1 MRLRTF
7 IPVLLLIVL
16 GPACA
21 PKKIDVGAVPPKPVA
36 TVTAPDKAFARAEKL
51 YTDKAYSEAAAAYID
66 FATTYPGHARA
77 VEALMKAGSA
87 YFMLGDYDG
96 ARRTY
101 RQIET
106 DYPDTAAAMAARVE
120 TVLTYYYEGQFE
132 ELLLQAGAILGA
144 EVPQPQQL
152 KLYAILGDAYMA
164 LDAPVDAAYAYTR
177 AYEIARDETGDQL
190 YERIKSALRLM
201 ERSQVDALTVRLENP
216 ELRQMVVEL
225 ADALIYKRFSIGC
238 LLPLSGRYAVYGQR
252 ALNGI
257 QLALNKSTAARTNPH
272 LEIIIKDTRSDPVT
286 AVRAVGELHD
296 SGVAAIIGP
305 IVTAEPAARIAQERH
320 LPIVTFTQ
328 KEHVTEIGDFVFRN
342 FFTPGMQV
350 RAIVEHAVKNLQA
363 RRFAILYPDEKY
375 GRTFMDLFWDEVIRQ
390 NGQVVAIESYDVKT
404 VDFAEPIKK
413 LVGLHYPVPQDIQA
427 RAERIWPPFN
437 KSQGGGC
444 RGLEKIPGLMYPLPA
459 ELACWKDS
467 AADEVPDCIPEAAPE
482 FKAAAEPESIVD
494 FDAIF
499 IPDAPNKA
507 GLILPQLAFYDISEV
522 TLMGTNLWSS
532 KTLIEMS
539 RDHADGAI
547 LPDGFYVGSSKP
559 PTRQFVAAYQDA
571 FMDPPGYIEA
581 IGYDT
586 ARLLLGLINRPDVR
600 SRTELRDEL
609 LRIADFQGA
618 TGETAFDYNG
628 DVHKPL
634 FLIQVKGS
642 RFVEIGL
649 EPEMP
654 GLPPESPESE
664 TTEPQNPPQNTPQH
678 PIEN

>member
-1 MRLRTF
+1 MKLRTF
-7 IPVLLLIVL
+7 IPLLLLFTL

-21 PKKIDVGAVPPKPVA
+21 PKKIDVGTAPERPLVA
-36 TVTAPDKAFARAEKL
+36 VTAPEKAFVLAEKL
-51 YTDKAYSEAAAAYID
+51 YADKAYAEAAAAYLD

-87 YFMLGDYDG
+87 YFMLGDYEG

-101 RQIET
+101 RQIDT
-106 DYPDTAAAMAARVE
+106 DYPDTAAAIAARVE
-120 TVLTYYYEGQFE
+120 IVLTYYYEGQFE
-132 ELLLQAGAILGA
+132 ELLLQAGAILNA
-144 EVPQPQQL
+144 DVPLPQQL

-164 LDAPVDAAYAYTR
+164 LDAPVDAAYAYAR
-177 AYEIARDETGDQL
+177 AYEIAQDETGDEL

-201 ERSQVDALTVRLENP
+201 ERPQVDVLTDRLENP
-216 ELRQMVVEL
+216 ELQQMVVEL
-225 ADALIYKRFSIGC
+225 ADALIYKRFTVGC
-238 LLPLSGRYAVYGQR
+238 LLPLSGRYEVYGQR

-257 QLALNKSTAARTNPH
+257 QLALNTSTVARTNPH
-272 LEIIIKDTRSDPVT
+272 LEIVIKDTRSDPTV
-286 AVRAVGELHD
+286 AVRAVGELYD

-328 KEHVTEIGDFVFRN
+328 KEHITEIGDFVFRN

-350 RAIVEHAVKNLQA
+350 RAIVDHAVINLKA

-375 GRTFMDLFWDEVIRQ
+375 GRTFMNLFWDEVIRQ

-413 LVGLHYPVPQDIQA
+413 LVGRHYPIPEDIQT
-427 RAERIWPPFN
+427 RAERIWPPFT
-437 KSQGGGC
+437 KAREDGC
-444 RGLEKIPGLMYPLPA
+444 RGLDKMPGLMYPLPA
-459 ELACWKDS
+459 ELACWKN
-467 AADEVPDCIPEAAPE
+467 AVVEEVPDCIPEAAPE
-482 FKAAAEPESIVD
+482 MKEAAEPESIVD

-539 RDHADGAI
+539 RDHANGAI
-547 LPDGFYVGSSKP
+547 LPDGFYAGSSKP
-559 PTRQFVAAYQDA
+559 PTRQFVAAYQAA
-571 FMDPPGYIEA
+571 FTDPPGYIEA

-586 ARLLLGLINRPDVR
+586 ARLLLYLISRPDVR
-600 SRTELRDEL
+600 SRTELRDKL
-609 LRIADFQGA
+609 LRVADFQGA

-634 FLIQVKGS
+634 FLIKVKGS
-642 RFVEIGL
+642 RFVEIR
-649 EPEMP
+649 PE
-654 GLPPESPESE
+654 LDPPETLLEKADPE
-664 TTEPQNPPQNTPQH
+664 NPV
-678 PIEN
+678 ED

>member
-1 MRLRTF
+1 MRLRTI
-7 IPVLLLIVL
+7 IPILLLLAL
-16 GPACA
+16 GSACA
-21 PKKIDVGAVPPKPVA
+21 PKKIDVGTTPEKPAVAV
-36 TVTAPDKAFARAEKL
+36 TVPEKAFARAENL
-51 YTDKAYSEAAAAYID
+51 YAQKAYSEAAAAYLD
-66 FATTYPGHARA
+66 FATSYPGHARA

-87 YFMLGDYDG
+87 YFMLGDYEG

-106 DYPDTAAAMAARVE
+106 NYPDTAAATAARIE

-132 ELLLQAGAILGA
+132 ELLLQAGAILSA
-144 EVPQPQQL
+144 DVPLPQQL

-164 LDAPVDAAYAYTR
+164 LDAPVDAAYSYAR
-177 AYEIARDETGDQL
+177 AYEIAQDETGDEL

-201 ERSQVDALTVRLENP
+201 ERPQVDTLSARLESP
-216 ELRQMVVEL
+216 RLQQMIMEL
-225 ADALIYKRFSIGC
+225 ADALIYKRFTIGC

-257 QLALNKSTAARTNPH
+257 QLALNKSSAARTNPH
-272 LEIIIKDTRSDPVT
+272 LEIIVKDTHSDPVD
-286 AVRAVGELHD
+286 AVRAVGELYD

-305 IVTAEPAARIAQERH
+305 IVTAEPAARTAQERH

-328 KEHVTEIGDFVFRN
+328 KEHITDIGDFVFRN

-350 RAIVEHAVKNLQA
+350 RAIVDHAVTNLNA

-375 GRTFMDLFWDEVIRQ
+375 GRTFMNLFWDEVIRQ
-390 NGQVVAIESYDVKT
+390 NGQVVAIESYDVET
-404 VDFAEPIKK
+404 VDFADPIKK
-413 LVGLHYPVPQDIQA
+413 LVGRYYPIPEDIQA
-427 RAERIWPPFN
+427 RAARIWPPFN
-437 KSQGGGC
+437 KVREDGC
-444 RGLEKIPGLMYPLPA
+444 RGLEKMPGLMYPLPA
-459 ELACWKDS
+459 ELACWKNS
-467 AADEVPDCIPEAAPE
+467 IVGEVPDCIPEAPPAL
-482 FKAAAEPESIVD
+482 KAAAEPESIVD

-539 RDHADGAI
+539 RDHAHGAI
-547 LPDGFYVGSSKP
+547 LPDGFYAGSLKP
-559 PTRQFVAAYQDA
+559 PTRQFVAAYQEA
-571 FMDPPGYIEA
+571 FTDPPGYIAA

-586 ARLLLGLINRPDVR
+586 ARLLLDLISRPDVR

-609 LRIADFQGA
+609 LRLADFQGA

-634 FLIQVKGS
+634 FLIKVKGS
-642 RFVEIGL
+642 RFVEIGAEPDPPETL
-649 EPEMP
+649 LEMTEPENSV
-654 GLPPESPESE
+654 ED
-664 TTEPQNPPQNTPQH
+664 
-678 PIEN
+678 

>member
-1 MRLRTF
+1 MRLLTI
-7 IPVLLLIVL
+7 IPVLLLLAL
-16 GPACA
+16 GSACA
-21 PKKIDVGAVPPKPVA
+21 PQKIAVGTAPAKPVVA
-36 TVTAPDKAFARAEKL
+36 VTAPEKAFARAEKL
-51 YTDKAYSEAAAAYID
+51 YADKAYSEAAAGYLD
-66 FATTYPGHARA
+66 FAATYPEHARVVA
-77 VEALMKAGSA
+77 ALMKAGSA
-87 YFMLGDYDG
+87 YFMLGDYER

-101 RQIET
+101 RQLEM

-132 ELLLQAGAILGA
+132 ELLLQAGAILEDA
-144 EVPQPQQL
+144 VPLPLQL

-177 AYEIARDETGDQL
+177 AYEIAQGKAGDEL

-201 ERSQVDALTVRLENP
+201 ERPQVDALTVRLENP
-216 ELRQMVVEL
+216 ELQQMVVEL
-225 ADALIYKRFSIGC
+225 ADALIYNRFTVGC

-257 QLALNKSTAARTNPH
+257 QLALNRSTAARNNPH

-286 AVRAVGELHD
+286 AVQAVGDLYD

-305 IVTAEPAARIAQERH
+305 IVTAEPAARTAQERH

-328 KEHVTEIGDFVFRN
+328 KEHITDIGDFVFRN

-350 RAIVEHAVKNLQA
+350 RAIVEHAATNLQA

-375 GRTFMDLFWDEVIRQ
+375 GRTFMNLFWDEVIRQ

-413 LVGLHYPVPQDIQA
+413 LVGLHYPIPQDIQA

-437 KSQGGGC
+437 KARKGGC
-444 RGLEKIPGLMYPLPA
+444 QGLEKLPGLMYPLPA
-459 ELACWKDS
+459 ELACWKNS
-467 AADEVPDCIPEAAPE
+467 AADEVPDCLPEAAPE
-482 FKAAAEPESIVD
+482 LKAAAEPESIVD

-507 GLILPQLAFYDISEV
+507 GLILPQLAFYDISDV

-539 RDHADGAI
+539 RDHANGAI
-547 LPDGFYVGSSKP
+547 LPDGFYAGSSKP
-559 PTRQFVAAYQDA
+559 PTRQFVAAYQAA
-571 FMDPPGYIEA
+571 FTDSPGYIEA

-609 LRIADFQGA
+609 LRVADFKGA

-642 RFVEIGL
+642 RFVEIGS

-654 GLPPESPESE
+654 GTPLESPELE
-664 TTEPQNPPQNTPQH
+664 PTEPQNPPQN